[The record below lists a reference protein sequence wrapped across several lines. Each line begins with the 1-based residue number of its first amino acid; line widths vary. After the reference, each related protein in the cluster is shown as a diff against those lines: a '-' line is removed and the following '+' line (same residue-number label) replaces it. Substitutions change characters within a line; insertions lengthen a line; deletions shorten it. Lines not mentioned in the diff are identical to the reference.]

1 MRHLGRDILKYAA
14 ESENIVPI
22 LWPDAAW
29 PDGHHGHRRLPTLL
43 QRAEA
48 IFAHSGDLER
58 SIRLIMNTDSG
69 DPEHPL
75 ALA

>member
-22 LWPDAAW
+22 LWPDAAL

-48 IFAHSGDLER
+48 IFSRQGQAANQ
-58 SIRLIMNTDSG
+58 IRISNGIFAM
-69 DPEHPL
+69 
-75 ALA
+75 